1 MDFMAVYA
9 EAGMIGI
16 CGLLLVYL
24 VMSLSKKS
32 EAQQESLKNLE
43 MDSLK
48 VSLGSSGSMIMLF
61 MDLLPYT
68 LGIAIAVMNVIYL
81 YYKIKK
87 IKND

>member
-1 MDFMAVYA
+1 MA
-9 EAGMIGI
+9 
-16 CGLLLVYL
+16 
-24 VMSLSKKS
+24 
-32 EAQQESLKNLE
+32 N

-87 IKND
+87 IQND